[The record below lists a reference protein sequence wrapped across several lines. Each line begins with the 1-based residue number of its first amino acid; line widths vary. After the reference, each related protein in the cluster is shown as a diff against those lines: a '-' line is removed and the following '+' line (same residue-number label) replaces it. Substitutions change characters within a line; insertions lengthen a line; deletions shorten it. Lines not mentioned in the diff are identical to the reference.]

1 MKKNK
6 IAALVCAAIAAL
18 LVIMAGKS
26 CTKSAME
33 ANEKSRRKN
42 NDTTSSYSGE
52 SGDKVIE
59 GTTPSEESERAT
71 DIFGRIVTSEAVTD
85 TYHAAETTTEPVV
98 EYVTDAFGN
107 VIGTETVTSTTATT
121 NDNETETTAT
131 TTLNPLEQFKNDQQ
145 KPPPNIS
152 GFNHGNFDEDGNPK
166 PTLPP
171 DFSIVIN

>member
-26 CTKSAME
+26 CTKSALE

-42 NDTTSSYSGE
+42 NDTTSYSGE

-131 TTLNPLEQFKNDQQ
+131 TTLNPLEQFKNDQK

>member
-1 MKKNK
+1 MEKNK

-26 CTKSAME
+26 CTKSALE

-42 NDTTSSYSGE
+42 NDTTSYSGE
-52 SGDKVIE
+52 SGDKVVE
-59 GTTPSEESERAT
+59 GTTPTEESERVT

-107 VIGTETVTSTTATT
+107 VIGTETATSTTATT

-131 TTLNPLEQFKNDQQ
+131 TTLNPLEQFKSDQQ

>member
-1 MKKNK
+1 MEKNK

-26 CTKSAME
+26 CTKSALE

-42 NDTTSSYSGE
+42 NDTTSYSGE
-52 SGDKVIE
+52 SGDKVVE
-59 GTTPSEESERAT
+59 GTTPTEESERAT

-85 TYHAAETTTEPVV
+85 TYHTAETTTEPVV

-131 TTLNPLEQFKNDQQ
+131 TTLNPLEQFKSDQK

>member
-1 MKKNK
+1 MGKNK

-26 CTKSAME
+26 CTKSALE

-42 NDTTSSYSGE
+42 NDTTSYSGE

-107 VIGTETVTSTTATT
+107 VIGTETATSTTATT

-131 TTLNPLEQFKNDQQ
+131 TTLNPLEQFKSDQQ

>member
-42 NDTTSSYSGE
+42 NDTTSYSGE
-52 SGDKVIE
+52 SGDKVVE
-59 GTTPSEESERAT
+59 GTTPTEESERVT

-131 TTLNPLEQFKNDQQ
+131 TTLNPLEQFKNDQK

>member
-1 MKKNK
+1 MEKNK

-26 CTKSAME
+26 CTKSALE

-42 NDTTSSYSGE
+42 NDTTSYSGE
-52 SGDKVIE
+52 SGDKVVE
-59 GTTPSEESERAT
+59 GTTPTEESERAT

-85 TYHAAETTTEPVV
+85 TYHTAETTTEPVV
-98 EYVTDAFGN
+98 EYVTDTFGN

-131 TTLNPLEQFKNDQQ
+131 TTLNPLEQFKSDQQ